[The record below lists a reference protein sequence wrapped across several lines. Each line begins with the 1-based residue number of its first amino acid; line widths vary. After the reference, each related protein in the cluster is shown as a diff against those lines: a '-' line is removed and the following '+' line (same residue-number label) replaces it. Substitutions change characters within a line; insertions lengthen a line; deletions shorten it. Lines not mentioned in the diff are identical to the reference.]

1 MTYSEQ
7 KQKMLQGKELKEA
20 LQNCSFG
27 KIQSIGYNP
36 IDNTIEFGLSGHDYL
51 RFVKPENIKT
61 ASYEFNYT
69 QYFRV
74 GNYVAMSS
82 REFTKT
88 READYIIILSD
99 SMAKFDDNGDLIWGK
114 F

>member
-1 MTYSEQ
+1 
-7 KQKMLQGKELKEA
+7 MLKGKELKEA

-36 IDNTIEFGLSGHDYL
+36 IDNTIEFALSGHDYL

-74 GNYVAMSS
+74 GNYVAISD
-82 REFTKT
+82 RGFTKT

-99 SMAKFDDNGDLIWGK
+99 SMAKFDENGDFIWGE